1 MPGAI
6 MECAVPFLGAIE
18 IMGIAIDE
26 FTGPIRIKLDIL
38 YADKYFTIYASNYN
52 KEALQGEE
60 YLQQSNR
67 IYS

>member
-6 MECAVPFLGAIE
+6 MECAAPFLGAIA
-18 IMGIAIDE
+18 IMEIAIDE
-26 FTGPIRIKLDIL
+26 FTGSIRIKLDIL

-60 YLQQSNR
+60 YLQ
-67 IYS
+67 

>member
-1 MPGAI
+1 
-6 MECAVPFLGAIE
+6 MECAALFLGAIA

-26 FTGPIRIKLDIL
+26 VTGPIRIKLNIL

-60 YLQQSNR
+60 YLQ
-67 IYS
+67 